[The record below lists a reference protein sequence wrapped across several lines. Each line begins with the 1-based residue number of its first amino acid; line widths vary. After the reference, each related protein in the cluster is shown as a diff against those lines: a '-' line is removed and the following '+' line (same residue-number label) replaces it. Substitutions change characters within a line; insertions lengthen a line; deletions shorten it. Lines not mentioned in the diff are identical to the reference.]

1 MAHHDKGLSA
11 QAVEGMLARRAAEAA
26 AQPSDPRQV
35 TTGVISRHEAPKA
48 QGRRSRARST
58 DPRMADW
65 LNRHF
70 LFDWY
75 QATIAAPDG
84 RGQCEVGGPVERDA
98 LNRAYAWAEAEGL
111 HLDRGTHGRL
121 GYRLAVPL
129 LDGIEG
135 DRLGAVLSG
144 SQGQAMPQV
153 LLTGAGGRCAAIA
166 PQFRAAFS
174 GHRVSRLDLAADFV
188 AEGLWDRL
196 HQIALAF
203 TPRAEDVMPDPQND
217 PPSPSKKRKRR
228 TKIGVLGAL
237 TYDGNEE
244 KGRTFYLGSRDSDT
258 FLRVYEKGKQRINDP
273 KNPDPS
279 ADPSWVR
286 IEAVFKGGKRSVA
299 LGYETVDRILCSS
312 PMLRRYLKA
321 VADMM
326 EGEDMGDVGKVALPL
341 DPGRSSTLEEKVEHG
356 VRQSGRNLVRL
367 AAARIVEREFGGN
380 WSEAAIDP
388 LALADEVAEIY
399 VSRLTQQGIL
409 GRVMDDL
416 RILDAEAPNDR
427 AEAYAKRSQAVAR
440 NDLRLR
446 RDAARQAEGAG
457 RGRVSPGFLEGTAEH
472 RQRIEDQLAREQALA
487 VS

>member
-1 MAHHDKGLSA
+1 MAHHDKALSA

-26 AQPSDPRQV
+26 AQPSDPRPV

-58 DPRMADW
+58 DPRMAEW

-153 LLTGAGGRCAAIA
+153 LLTGAGGRCAAVA
-166 PQFRAAFS
+166 PQFRTAFP

-203 TPRAEDVMPDPQND
+203 TPQAEDVMPEAQND
-217 PPSPSKKRKRR
+217 RGSKKRQRR
-228 TKIGVLGAL
+228 TKRGLLGAL

-244 KGRTFYLGSRDSDT
+244 GGRTFYLGSRESET
-258 FLRVYEKGKQRINDP
+258 FLRVYEKGKQRRHDR
-273 KNPDPS
+273 KNPDPD
-279 ADPSWVR
+279 ADPAWVR

-299 LGYETVDRILCSS
+299 LGCETVDRILCSS

-356 VRQSGRNLVRL
+356 VRQSGRNLTRL
-367 AAARIVEREFGGN
+367 AAAHIVERDFDGD
-380 WSEAAIDP
+380 WASAVIDP
-388 LALADEVAEIY
+388 VVLAEEVAQIY
-399 VSRLTQQGIL
+399 VSTLSRQGIL
-409 GRVMDDL
+409 GRVMEDL
-416 RILDAEAPNDR
+416 RIVGAETSHER
-427 AEAYAKRSQAVAR
+427 AEGYARHSQGMAQ
-440 NDLRLR
+440 NDLRMR

-457 RGRVSPGFLEGTAEH
+457 RGCVSPGFLEGTAEH
-472 RQRIEDQLAREQALA
+472 RRRIEDQLAREQALA